1 MMTWYDDVMRTIIEL
16 TDEQLAALKRLC
28 DREKISRA
36 EAVRRAV
43 DKLIDEQENDK
54 ARKDAAMRSAFGAW
68 KHRKIDGLE
77 YQRKIRSE
85 WDR

>member
-1 MMTWYDDVMRTIIEL
+1 MMTWYDDVMRTIIDL

-28 DREKISRA
+28 EREKISRA

-43 DKLIDEQENDK
+43 DKLLEEQENAKSERK
-54 ARKDAAMRSAFGAW
+54 AALDAAFGAW
-68 KHRKIDGLE
+68 KHRDIDGLE

-85 WDR
+85 WER

>member
-1 MMTWYDDVMRTIIEL
+1 MTWYDDAMRTIIDL

-28 DREKISRA
+28 EREKISRA

-43 DKLIDEQENDK
+43 DKLLQEQESATADRK
-54 ARKDAAMRSAFGAW
+54 ADLDAVFGAW
-68 KHRKIDGLE
+68 KHRNIDGLE

-85 WDR
+85 WER